1 MFGFHYFY
9 SQIDITAQKSVL
21 EKIYTRDLALEKIYT
36 RDLVLEKI
44 YARDQWRDKMTR
56 DRWRVNRQTHHR

>member
-21 EKIYTRDLALEKIYT
+21 EKIYTRDLVLEKIYT
-36 RDLVLEKI
+36 
-44 YARDQWRDKMTR
+44 RDQWRDKMTR